1 MCYLGLAKLSALY
14 LGACSLLV
22 CEGTSLLAAS
32 VAALRSAKRSSKV
45 APLARASTSRA
56 ERIQAATRMAA
67 LLVASEEKVGLDTAR
82 VQEATGSLLHFINT
96 IK

>member
-32 VAALRSAKRSSKV
+32 VAALRS
-45 APLARASTSRA
+45 A